1 MGQQQSTPSEDGQQQ
16 ETQVNERLKDEKL
29 NNDFQP
35 SLTGNTQQVVTN
47 VQTRYDQQKHKRQCV
62 EQ

>member
-47 VQTRYDQQKHKRQCV
+47 VQTRYDQQKNKRQCV